1 MIIQLLHGSKDNY
14 YFSKTVLYRSS
25 VQESAGTRSMVA
37 TAVSAFVLFWVL
49 LFAGPVFAE
58 TPLVRLSEQA
68 SGSK

>member
-1 MIIQLLHGSKDNY
+1 M
-14 YFSKTVLYRSS
+14 
-25 VQESAGTRSMVA
+25 QESAGTRSMVA